1 MLMMK
6 EEEESFEKFLKWGTK
21 ARAGAPSCEQSEELS

>member
-1 MLMMK
+1 M
-6 EEEESFEKFLKWGTK
+6 EEEEKTFEKLLKWGTK